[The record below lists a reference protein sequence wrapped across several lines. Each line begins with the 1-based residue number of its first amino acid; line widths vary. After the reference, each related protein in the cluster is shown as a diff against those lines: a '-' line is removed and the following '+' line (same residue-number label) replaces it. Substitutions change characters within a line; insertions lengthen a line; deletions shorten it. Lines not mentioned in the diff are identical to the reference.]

1 MLKVV
6 IVLRQLV
13 LRIKQCIVDVV
24 VKKHKDTLNL
34 GSQLKVIDGLCQA
47 NLTTEF
53 YLSPNDTLLNI
64 QVIIL
69 QENQKKLAGTTS
81 LNLL

>member
-6 IVLRQLV
+6 IVVRQLV

-24 VKKHKDTLNL
+24 VKKNKESLYL
-34 GSQLKVIDGLCQA
+34 GSQLKVNDGFCQA

-53 YLSPNDTLLNI
+53 YLDPNDAVLNI
-64 QVIIL
+64 QIIIL
-69 QENQKKLAGTTS
+69 QENQRKLAGTAS
-81 LNLL
+81 LNLF